1 MRAMFFRKKKEDV
14 LIGLDIGSSF
24 LKVAQVDISRDPHEL
39 VLFQAMPLPRDVIS
53 EGAVVD
59 KPALVAAL
67 RELSARANLK
77 NADVAVGLSGHSSVI
92 IKRITIP
99 QMSQDDLNLSIK
111 FEAEQYIPF
120 DINDVNI
127 DFQILGPSAQEHGQ
141 MDVILVAVKK
151 SLINEYVAALEDAGL
166 SPAVIDVDPFAIS
179 NVFEANYDLQELR
192 SVALVNIGAS
202 KTSINI
208 FQNGQPV
215 FTRDSASGINF
226 HAEALER
233 MLKVTREDAERLKRG
248 ESVSGVS
255 PESAESVLNSASDEI
270 YAEIYRSFEYF
281 RSSVSDEGI
290 QRIFLSGGAA
300 LMKGFPEMMAER
312 LGVDVEVLD
321 PFKKIKVTDKADP
334 SVRSLAPLAVVAVGL
349 ALRRIGD

>member
-1 MRAMFFRKKKEDV
+1 MFFRKKKEDV

-39 VLFQAMPLPRDVIS
+39 VLFQSVPLPRDVIS
-53 EGAVVD
+53 EGTIVD
-59 KPALVAAL
+59 KASLIGAL
-67 RELSARANLK
+67 RELLAKANLK
-77 NADVAVGLSGHSSVI
+77 SADVAIGLSGHSSVI

-99 QMSQDDLNLSIK
+99 QMSKDELALSIK

-127 DFQILGPSAQEHGQ
+127 DFQILGPSAQEPGQ
-141 MDVILVAVKK
+141 MEVILVAVKK
-151 SLINEYVAALEDAGL
+151 SLIHEYTAVLEEAGL
-166 SPAVIDVDPFAIS
+166 FPAVIDVDPFAIS
-179 NVFEANYDLQELR
+179 NVFEANYDLQLLR

-208 FQNGQPV
+208 FQNDLPV

-233 MLKVTREDAERLKRG
+233 MLKITRGDAERLKMG
-248 ESVSGVS
+248 QSVPGIS
-255 PESAESVLNSASDEI
+255 PESAESVMNSASDEI

-300 LMKGFPEMMAER
+300 LMKGFPEIMAER
-312 LGVDVEVLD
+312 LGIDVEVLD

-334 SVRSLAPLAVVAVGL
+334 SVRSLAPLAAVAVGL

>member
-1 MRAMFFRKKKEDV
+1 MFFRKKKEDV

-24 LKVAQVDISRDPHEL
+24 LKVAQVDISREPHEL
-39 VLFQAMPLPRDVIS
+39 VFFQSMPLRRDVIS
-53 EGAVVD
+53 EGGIVD
-59 KPALVAAL
+59 KPALIAAV

-77 NADVAVGLSGHSSVI
+77 NSDVAIGLSGHSSVI

-99 QMSQDDLNLSIK
+99 QMSQDDLALSIK

-127 DFQILGPSAQEHGQ
+127 DFQILGASVQEPGQ

-151 SLINEYVAALEDAGL
+151 SLINEYLAVIEEAGL
-166 SPAVIDVDPFAIS
+166 SPAVVDADPFAVS
-179 NVFEANYDLQELR
+179 NAFEANYDLRQMR
-192 SVALVNIGAS
+192 CVALVNIGAS

-208 FQNGQPV
+208 IQNGLPV

-233 MLKVTREDAERLKRG
+233 MLKVTRDDAERLKRG

-255 PESAESVLNSASDEI
+255 SESAEALLNSASDEI
-270 YAEIYRSFEYF
+270 YAEIYRTFEYF
-281 RSSVSDEGI
+281 RGSVSDEGI

-321 PFKKIKVTDKADP
+321 PFKKIKVPDKAEP
-334 SVRSLAPLAVVAVGL
+334 TVRSLAPLAVVAVGL